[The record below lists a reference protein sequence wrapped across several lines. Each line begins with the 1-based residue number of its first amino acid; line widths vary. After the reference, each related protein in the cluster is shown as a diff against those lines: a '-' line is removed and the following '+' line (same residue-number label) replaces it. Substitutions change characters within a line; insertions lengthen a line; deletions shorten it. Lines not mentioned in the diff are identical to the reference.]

1 VWPSGRKTQKN
12 KQKTVGNGGEIN
24 KHNGSTINYRRSN
37 LMRLICKDN
46 LIKCAGEKSGAK
58 KTRRTRGERG
68 NKRKREGERGT
79 GENGGAFPQ
88 NDES

>member
-1 VWPSGRKTQKN
+1 
-12 KQKTVGNGGEIN
+12 
-24 KHNGSTINYRRSN
+24 
-37 LMRLICKDN
+37 MRLICKDN
-46 LIKCAGEKSGAK
+46 LIKCAGEQSGAK